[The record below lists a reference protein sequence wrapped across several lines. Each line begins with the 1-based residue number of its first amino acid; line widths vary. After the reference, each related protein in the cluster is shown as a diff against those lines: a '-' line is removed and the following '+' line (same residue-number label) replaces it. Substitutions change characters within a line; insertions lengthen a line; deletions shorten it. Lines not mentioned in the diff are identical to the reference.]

1 MKLWMILFYVVGL
14 VFSPEGIADIC
25 KNANGGISIVNYDL
39 TTTLN
44 TNQNIKGGSTEL
56 EKKIRMF
63 RLTPSV
69 HRVSGKNA
77 PIAPI

>member
-14 VFSPEGIADIC
+14 AFSPYGIADIC

-56 EKKIRMF
+56 EKIRMC
-63 RLTPSV
+63 RLTPPV

>member
-14 VFSPEGIADIC
+14 AFSPEGIADIC

-44 TNQNIKGGSTEL
+44 TNQNI
-56 EKKIRMF
+56 
-63 RLTPSV
+63 
-69 HRVSGKNA
+69 
-77 PIAPI
+77 